1 MMMTGADKRLT
12 NIYGE
17 GIAVM
22 MFKKRTAA
30 LGVAAMVALLPL
42 AGCGSSN
49 DNSNASSSPSASAS
63 PSATATSSSSPSGSA
78 SASPSA
84 SASQT
89 KLTGDF
95 EIQYFVGGYGDK
107 WWKKVIADFQAANP
121 DLHIIEDGGPKVN
134 DQMKPRWVGGN
145 PPDFVYIDGAGLND
159 RQMVEDG
166 QLEDL
171 TDWIQSATNI
181 DGDKIL
187 DILAQQPQQYDGK
200 IYNIPLVLNSWGI
213 FWDKAL
219 FKDKGWTEPTDFQS
233 FLDVGDK
240 IKADGTTPFIHT
252 GKYPYY
258 INGAFLYPAI
268 VSNNNDDYT
277 ILQDMAANKVD
288 AYKSSAVLAA
298 LNQIVEMRDKGFIDK
313 ASIQINHTDS
323 QMLFLQHKD
332 AFIPNGLW
340 LPNEMA
346 KDVPQGFD
354 FGFIP
359 SITQKPGGKVV
370 ANTST
375 ATVAIA
381 KKAKNPDA
389 AKAFLQFIFSK
400 AQASQWAELSGAP
413 SNIKGD
419 ISSSNAPNFVKDA
432 ARYLTDPNTVVIPT
446 ITFNADVDTE
456 MQNATDA
463 LTIGKITP
471 EEWVKRVTDVVA
483 KVAK

>member
-1 MMMTGADKRLT
+1 M
-12 NIYGE
+12 I
-17 GIAVM
+17 
-22 MFKKRTAA
+22 KKNKIAA
-30 LGVAAMVALLPL
+30 LGMASALAVATL
-42 AGCGSSN
+42 AGCGSN
-49 DNSNASSSPSASAS
+49 NNGENASDSPAASSPAATTPAASESSA
-63 PSATATSSSSPSGSA
+63 PSDTAA
-78 SASPSA
+78 
-84 SASQT
+84 

-107 WWKKVIADFQAANP
+107 WWKKVIADFKAANP
-121 DLHIIEDGGPKVN
+121 DLNVIESGGPKIN
-134 DQMKPRWVGGN
+134 EQTKPRWIGGN
-145 PPDFVYIDGAGLND
+145 PPDFVYIDGPGLND

-171 TDWIQSATNI
+171 TEWLKTAKNV
-181 DGDKIL
+181 DGDLIT
-187 DILAQQPQQYDGK
+187 DILAQPPQQFDGK
-200 IYNIPLVLNSWGI
+200 TYNIPLVLNSWGV
-213 FWDKAL
+213 FWNKAL
-219 FKDKGWTEPTDFQS
+219 FKEKGWTEPTDFPS
-233 FLDVGDK
+233 FLDASGK
-240 IKADGTTPFIHT
+240 IKEAGITPFIHT

-258 INGAFLYPAI
+258 INGAILFPAI
-268 VSNNNDDYT
+268 VSANNNDYK
-277 ILQDMAANKVD
+277 ILQDMAENKVE
-288 AYKSSAVLAA
+288 AFQSPAVLAG
-298 LNQIVEMRDKGFIDK
+298 LNKIVELRDKGFIDK

-323 QMLFLQHKD
+323 QMLFLQNKD

-359 SITQKPGGKVV
+359 SLTQDAGGKVV

-375 ATVAIA
+375 ATVAV
-381 KKAKNPDA
+381 AKNGKNKEA

-432 ARYLTDPNTVVIPT
+432 AKYLTDPNTVVIPT
-446 ITFNADVDTE
+446 ITYNADVDKA
-456 MQNATDA
+456 MQDATDA

-471 EEWVKRVTDVVA
+471 EEWVSRVVEVA
-483 KVAK
+483 KKAQ

>member
-1 MMMTGADKRLT
+1 MVINKKWAALFLA
-12 NIYGE
+12 
-17 GIAVM
+17 AVM
-22 MFKKRTAA
+22 MIA
-30 LGVAAMVALLPL
+30 LL
-42 AGCGSSN
+42 AGCGSNGNGNNGGATEAPSN
-49 DNSNASSSPSASAS
+49 NATEAPSTNATEEPSTGSSE
-63 PSATATSSSSPSGSA
+63 
-78 SASPSA
+78 
-84 SASQT
+84 T

-107 WWKKVIADFQAANP
+107 WWKKVIADFAAANP
-121 DLHIIEDGGPKVN
+121 DLNIKESAGPKIN
-134 DQMKPRWVGGN
+134 EQNKPRWIGGN
-145 PPDFVYIDGAGLND
+145 PPDFVYIDGPNLND

-171 TDWIQSATNI
+171 TDWLKDAKNI

-187 DILAQQPQQYDGK
+187 DALAQQPQQYDGK

-219 FKDKGWTEPTDFQS
+219 FKEKGYAEPADFQS
-233 FLDVGDK
+233 FLEVSEK
-240 IKADGTTPFIHT
+240 IKADGITPYIHT

-258 INGAFLYPAI
+258 INGSILYPAI
-268 VSNNNDDYT
+268 VSNNNDDFT
-277 ILQDMAANKVD
+277 ILQDMAANKIE
-288 AYKSSAVLAA
+288 AYQSPAVLAA
-298 LNQIVEMRDKGFIDK
+298 LNQIAEMRDKGLIDK
-313 ASIQINHTDS
+313 AAIQINHTDS
-323 QMLFLQHKD
+323 QMMFLQHKD
-332 AFIPNGLW
+332 AFISNGLW

-346 KDVPQGFD
+346 KDVPAGFD

-359 SITQKPGGKVV
+359 SLTQKPGGKVV

-381 KKAKNPDA
+381 KNAKNKEA
-389 AKAFLQFIFSK
+389 AKAFLQFVFSK

-419 ISSSNAPNFVKDA
+419 ISNSNAPSFVKDA
-432 ARYLTDPNTVVIPT
+432 AKYLTDPNTVVIPT

-483 KVAK
+483 KVK

>member
-1 MMMTGADKRLT
+1 MKNKRK
-12 NIYGE
+12 I
-17 GIAVM
+17 
-22 MFKKRTAA
+22 TAA
-30 LGVAAMVALLPL
+30 SLAALLIVLLL
-42 AGCGSSN
+42 AACGGKNNDASS
-49 DNSNASSSPSASAS
+49 SSPSASEPAASASSPSASAS
-63 PSATATSSSSPSGSA
+63 A
-78 SASPSA
+78 SAPADSG
-84 SASQT
+84 T

-107 WWKKVIADFQAANP
+107 WWKKVIADFAAANP
-121 DLHIIEDGGPKVN
+121 DLNVIESGGPQIN
-134 DQMKPRWVGGN
+134 EQMKPRWIGGN

-171 TDWIQSATNI
+171 TDWFASAKNI
-181 DGDKIL
+181 DGTPIK
-187 DILAQQPQQYDGK
+187 DILAQPPQQYNGK

-219 FKDKGWTEPTDFQS
+219 FKEKGWTEPQDFQA
-233 FLDVGDK
+233 FLDVSDK
-240 IKADGTTPFIHT
+240 IKAAGINPFIHT

-258 INGAFLYPAI
+258 INGAFLFPTI
-268 VSNNNDDYT
+268 VSENNNDPS
-277 ILQDMAANKVD
+277 ILQDMAANKVE
-288 AYKSSAVLAA
+288 AFQKPAVLAA
-298 LNQIVEMRDKGFIDK
+298 LNKIVQIRDKGFIDK
-313 ASIQINHTDS
+313 ASVQINHTDS

-340 LPNEMA
+340 LPNEMS
-346 KDVPQGFD
+346 KDIPSGFD

-359 SITQKPGGKVV
+359 SIGQNAGGKIV

-381 KKAKNPDA
+381 SKAKNKEA

-419 ISSSNAPNFVKDA
+419 ISASNAPSHVKDA
-432 ARYLTDPNTVVIPT
+432 AKFLTDPNTVVIPT
-446 ITFNADVDTE
+446 ITYNADVDKA
-456 MQNATDA
+456 MMDATLA

-471 EEWVKRVTDVVA
+471 EEWVKRVTDVAA
-483 KVAK
+483 KVK

>member
-1 MMMTGADKRLT
+1 MRFKKWTSL
-12 NIYGE
+12 
-17 GIAVM
+17 GIAI
-22 MFKKRTAA
+22 
-30 LGVAAMVALLPL
+30 LLVSVFL
-42 AGCGSSN
+42 SACGSNNGSN
-49 DNSNASSSPSASAS
+49 NSGSSSEPSPSPSASAEAS
-63 PSATATSSSSPSGSA
+63 AAPSADA
-78 SASPSA
+78 SATPDA
-84 SASQT
+84 TAT

-95 EIQYFVGGYGDK
+95 EIQYFVGGYGDA
-107 WWKKVIADFQAANP
+107 WWKKVVDDFQAANP
-121 DLHIIEDGGPKVN
+121 DLKIKVSAGPKIN
-134 DQMKPRWVGGN
+134 EQNKPRWIAGN
-145 PPDFVYIDGAGLND
+145 PPDFVYIDGPELND

-171 TDWIQSATNI
+171 TDWIKTAKNI
-181 DGDKIL
+181 DGSPIL
-187 DILAQQPQQYDGK
+187 DLLAQQPQQYDGK

-219 FKDKGWTEPTDFQS
+219 FQQKGWTEPTDFQS
-233 FLDVGDK
+233 FLDISSK
-240 IKADGTTPFIHT
+240 ISADGVTPFIHT

-277 ILQDMAANKVD
+277 ILQDMAANKVE
-288 AYKSSAVLAA
+288 AYESPAVLAA
-298 LNQIVEMRDKGFIDK
+298 LNQIVELRDKGFIDK

-323 QMLFLQHKD
+323 QMMFLQHKD

-346 KDVPQGFD
+346 KDVPSGFQ

-381 KKAKNPDA
+381 KNAKNKDA
-389 AKAFLQFIFSK
+389 AKAFLQFIFSA

-419 ISSSNAPNFVKDA
+419 ISNSNAPSFVKDA
-432 ARYLTDPNTVVIPT
+432 AKYLTSPDTVVIPT
-446 ITFNADVDTE
+446 ITFSADVDKA
-456 MQNATDA
+456 MQDATDA
-463 LTIGKITP
+463 LTISKITP
-471 EEWVKRVTDVVA
+471 EEWVKRVTDAVK